1 MENQKDRHK
10 KIQCKVCGR
19 CVRSDHMKRH
29 ARTHQDILTM
39 SEDEAREELRRR
51 NDCFLEREEKF
62 QKLEEIAQQEEI
74 DISNCIETQSTPVTT
89 QSLEEELLK
98 ENQEHLDKLEL
109 GKQIAR
115 IINKGTVLEES
126 LSRDR
131 KHALDLYRK
140 QKPTI
145 NIRKAHLRVWQHQLL
160 QLIKKPLKREVYW
173 ICGYNG
179 NEGKSWF
186 QDYIET
192 RCGYARVARLDLRN
206 KTSNILFTL
215 SKRPLQSTDIFLFN
229 DTRATDS
236 ADQNYSVLEQ
246 IKDGNAISSKYSS
259 TVLKFKVPNMV
270 IVFSNSQPNKSKLSS
285 DRWIIFSI
293 KKGELNR
300 KS

>member
-1 MENQKDRHK
+1 MQSTKNRNK
-10 KIQCKVCGR
+10 KVQCKVCGR
-19 CVRSDHMKRH
+19 CIRSDHMKRH
-29 ARTHQDILTM
+29 SWTHQDILTM

-51 NDCFLEREEKF
+51 NDNFLEREEKY

-74 DISNCIETQSTPVTT
+74 DISNCIETQSSSALT

-98 ENQEHLDKLEL
+98 ENQDHLNKLEL
-109 GKQIAR
+109 GKQIAQ

-131 KHALDLYRK
+131 KHALELYRK
-140 QKPTI
+140 QKPSI
-145 NIRKAHLRVWQHQLL
+145 NIRKAHLRVWQQQLL
-160 QLIKKPLKREVYW
+160 TLIKKPLKRQVFW

-192 RCGYARVARLDLRN
+192 RYGYARVARLDLRN

-229 DTRATDS
+229 DTRATDQ
-236 ADQNYSVLEQ
+236 ADQNYAVLEQ

-259 TVLKFKVPNMV
+259 AVLKFKIPNIV
-270 IVFSNSQPNKSKLSS
+270 VVFSNTQPYKSKLSS

-293 KKGELNR
+293 KKGELKR
-300 KS
+300 TS

>member
-1 MENQKDRHK
+1 MEPPKNRNK
-10 KIQCKVCGR
+10 KMQCKVCGR
-19 CVRSDHMKRH
+19 CVRSDNMKRH

-62 QKLEEIAQQEEI
+62 QKLEEIAHQEEI

-192 RCGYARVARLDLRN
+192 RYGYARVARLDLRN

>member
-1 MENQKDRHK
+1 MESSKNRNK
-10 KIQCKVCGR
+10 KVQCKVCGR
-19 CVRSDHMKRH
+19 CIRSDNIKRH

-39 SEDEAREELRRR
+39 LEDEAREELRRR
-51 NDCFLEREEKF
+51 NDNFLEREELF

-74 DISNCIETQSTPVTT
+74 DISNCIETQSSSALT

-98 ENQEHLDKLEL
+98 ENQDYLDKLEL
-109 GKQIAR
+109 GKQIAQ

-140 QKPTI
+140 QKPSI
-145 NIRKAHLRVWQHQLL
+145 NIRKAHLRVWQQQLL
-160 QLIKKPLKREVYW
+160 ILIKKPLKRQVFW

-186 QDYIET
+186 QDYVET
-192 RCGYARVARLDLRN
+192 RYGYARVVRLDLRN

-229 DTRATDS
+229 DTRATDQ
-236 ADQNYSVLEQ
+236 ADQNYAVLEQ
-246 IKDGNAISSKYSS
+246 IKDDNAISSKYSS
-259 TVLKFKVPNMV
+259 TVLKFKIPNIV
-270 IVFSNSQPNKSKLSS
+270 VVFSNTQPYKSKLSS

-293 KKGELNR
+293 KKGELKR
-300 KS
+300 SS

>member
-1 MENQKDRHK
+1 M
-10 KIQCKVCGR
+10 
-19 CVRSDHMKRH
+19 
-29 ARTHQDILTM
+29 L
-39 SEDEAREELRRR
+39 EDEAREELRRR
-51 NDCFLEREEKF
+51 NDNFLEREEKY
-62 QKLEEIAQQEEI
+62 QKLEEIAQQEE
-74 DISNCIETQSTPVTT
+74 TQSSSALT

-98 ENQEHLDKLEL
+98 ENQDHLNKLEL
-109 GKQIAR
+109 GKQIAQ

-140 QKPTI
+140 QKPSI
-145 NIRKAHLRVWQHQLL
+145 NIRKAHLRVWQQQLL
-160 QLIKKPLKREVYW
+160 TLIKKPLKRQVFW

-192 RCGYARVARLDLRN
+192 RYGYARVARLDLRN

-229 DTRATDS
+229 DTRATDQ
-236 ADQNYSVLEQ
+236 ADQNYAVLEQ

-259 TVLKFKVPNMV
+259 TILKFKIPNIV
-270 IVFSNSQPNKSKLSS
+270 VVFSNTQPYKSKLSS

-293 KKGELNR
+293 KKGELKR
-300 KS
+300 TS

>member
-1 MENQKDRHK
+1 MEPPKNRNK
-10 KIQCKVCGR
+10 KMQCKVCGR

-39 SEDEAREELRRR
+39 SEEEAREELRRR

-62 QKLEEIAQQEEI
+62 QKLEEIAHQEEI

-192 RCGYARVARLDLRN
+192 RWGYARVARLDLRN

-229 DTRATDS
+229 DTRASDS